1 MDYNQLEQNSHYAN
15 SLDNISQNNLIQQHQ
30 LDQLQQNNVQE
41 DTLEEDQDDFELYKK
56 KLQENVKEYLQIDDE
71 IKALNKAIKE
81 RKKKKIDLS
90 QYILACM
97 NKFEIN
103 HMNITGGKLIYSVSK
118 NKAPL
123 NKNNI
128 TNLLTKYFDND
139 TKGAEVCN
147 YILENREKIERVR
160 LKRTH
165 HKK

>member
-1 MDYNQLEQNSHYAN
+1 MDYSQNQQNLSYN
-15 SLDNISQNNLIQQHQ
+15 SLNNVPQHDQ
-30 LDQLQQNNVQE
+30 LDNLQNTNVQE
-41 DTLEEDQDDFELYKK
+41 DTLEENQDDFELYKK

-81 RKKKKIDLS
+81 RKKKKMDLS

-128 TNLLTKYFDND
+128 TNLLTKYFNND